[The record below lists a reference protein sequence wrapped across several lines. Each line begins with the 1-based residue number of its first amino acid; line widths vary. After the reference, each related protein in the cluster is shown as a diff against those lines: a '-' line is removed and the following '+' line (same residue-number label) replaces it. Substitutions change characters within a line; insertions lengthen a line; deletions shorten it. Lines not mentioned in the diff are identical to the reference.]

1 MKIKRGT
8 RKQPCNERDDAKR
21 GSRRRLNEERNED

>member
-8 RKQPCNERDDAKR
+8 RKQLFNERDDAKR
-21 GSRRRLNEERNED
+21 GSRRRVNVE